1 MSTLPNQFH
10 VQLRRL
16 VEEAIGSGGSLATQV
31 ATNTA
36 NIATNSGNISTNTA
50 DISTN
55 AAAIAANTAAIA
67 ALSTAGWAS
76 YANDAA
82 DSTVLSEV
90 WVDVPCNKSSSVTTY
105 LPSGVTSLVDGS
117 GYFDLS
123 ELTVGDFVIIC
134 PDVYLNTT
142 VINAVAKFRYTY
154 GVAETREFVYR
165 FDMGCNYGLKPNL
178 NLVLPVDSTDTRD
191 NPVKLQAWLS
201 EKGSVGC
208 NSHNVQVIES

>member
-1 MSTLPNQFH
+1 MSTLPNQYH

-16 VEEAIGSGGSLATQV
+16 VEETVGSVSSVVSDV

-36 NIATNSGNISTNTA
+36 DIATN
-50 DISTN
+50 
-55 AAAIAANTAAIA
+55 AANIAANTAAIA
-67 ALSTAGWAS
+67 ALSTSGWAQ
-76 YANDAA
+76 YTNTAA
-82 DSTVLSEV
+82 DVSVLAEV
-90 WVDVPCNKSSSVTTY
+90 WTDVPNNKNSSVTTY
-105 LPSGVTSLVDGS
+105 LPAGVTSLVDGS

-123 ELTVGDFVIIC
+123 ELTVGDFVILC

-178 NLVLPVDSTDTRD
+178 DFVLPIVSTDVRD
-191 NPVKLQAWLS
+191 NPVKLQCWLS
-201 EKGSVGC
+201 EQGSVGC
-208 NSHNVQVIES
+208 NHFNVQVIET